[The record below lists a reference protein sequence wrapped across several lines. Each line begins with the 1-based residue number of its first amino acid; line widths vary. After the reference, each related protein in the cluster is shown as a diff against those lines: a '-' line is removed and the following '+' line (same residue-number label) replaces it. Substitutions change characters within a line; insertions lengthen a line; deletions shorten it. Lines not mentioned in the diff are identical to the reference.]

1 MPSREVTVIGCG
13 LAPVLD
19 GARLRMYDTSC
30 QTCSSLK
37 PANGGIW
44 LPGTP
49 ARTVWNRSASAPPY
63 VNVEPFSAGPRSP

>member
-37 PANGGIW
+37 PANGGI
-44 LPGTP
+44 
-49 ARTVWNRSASAPPY
+49 
-63 VNVEPFSAGPRSP
+63 